1 MSLPKLGHVIIV
13 NNVAKEM
20 PGSME
25 DVKALK
31 AAFLKVGF
39 NVEVYTDMSKSV
51 SVLILMWCKVYFER
65 FYADEV

>member
-1 MSLPKLGHVIIV
+1 
-13 NNVAKEM
+13 M

-25 DVKALK
+25 DVKVLK

-51 SVLILMWCKVYFER
+51 SVLILLWCKSVLKDFMPTR
-65 FYADEV
+65 FNRNQENKSEEVMFISF

>member
-1 MSLPKLGHVIIV
+1 MSLPKIGQAVIV

-39 NVEVYTDMSKSV
+39 DVKVYTDMSKSV
-51 SVLILMWCKVYFER
+51 SVLILK
-65 FYADEV
+65 